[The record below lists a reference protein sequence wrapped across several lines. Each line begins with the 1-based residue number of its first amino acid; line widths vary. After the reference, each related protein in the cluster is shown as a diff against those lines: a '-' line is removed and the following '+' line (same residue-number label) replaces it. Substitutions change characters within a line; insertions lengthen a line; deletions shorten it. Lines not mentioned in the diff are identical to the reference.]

1 MGIQNNLRKFIFIA
15 TFGILGSVAMIVLA
29 NTPIGKE
36 FYADAWLNIG
46 IPIFALTAYL
56 LLVVKTW
63 EKINNQ
69 QKLLWSLLLVAMTF
83 FAVYETSDNWQ
94 YLPWGRASAFK
105 TSDSFLVSMNK
116 GDYEGATQYMKP
128 CVREK
133 VGTGV
138 LRDENQTKPISWQF
152 TDYKREYSS
161 VSTIGTAKLV
171 DGSEVRIEFQM
182 SWNGFKWEIF
192 SVIFGEPYKDA
203 IIQFSW
209 GC

>member
-36 FYADAWLNIG
+36 FYADAWLNIC

-69 QKLLWSLLLVAMTF
+69 QKLLWSLLLIAMTF

-133 VGTGV
+133 VGTDV